1 MPGGPLRT
9 ARHGWRRR
17 HIVPWCPACLLVPGN
32 RPSSSGSDTALGF
45 GVEEPFSQIALARN
59 RGQFSVEINTH
70 YFTHPILPLGAAFVV
85 EEFFYRIERLLGIL
99 SRIQIG
105 NKIGKSKIGVRM
117 VDIVLEKCA
126 ILTISG
132 DTYGDR
138 LDKTSAVS
146 LLQRILRISAHALKY
161 CECRLCGMR
170 KIDTARNQR
179 E

>member
-1 MPGGPLRT
+1 MGRYEQPGMDGDVGILSLGAQLVFWSPEFDR
-9 ARHGWRRR
+9 
-17 HIVPWCPACLLVPGN
+17 VLLVPTQRSASASRSRSPRSPLPGIGV
-32 RPSSSGSDTALGF
+32 SSQWKSTL
-45 GVEEPFSQIALARN
+45 I
-59 RGQFSVEINTH
+59 I
-70 YFTHPILPLGAAFVV
+70 FTHPILPLGAAFVV

-170 KIDTARNQR
+170 KIDTTRNQR